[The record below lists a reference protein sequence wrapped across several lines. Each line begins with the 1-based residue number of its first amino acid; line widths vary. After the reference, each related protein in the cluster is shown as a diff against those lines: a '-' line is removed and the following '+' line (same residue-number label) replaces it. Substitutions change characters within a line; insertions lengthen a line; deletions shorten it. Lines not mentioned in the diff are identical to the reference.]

1 MSEPVTNSPG
11 TGQSRQAAL
20 IGTAAALGAVLIWSG
35 WIVAT
40 RHAAQTLE
48 ISVVALL
55 RYGIPALALTSLWL
69 NLGLLPS
76 GVSRKLLAT
85 LVIGAGA
92 PFFLTAALGMRFA
105 PAAEVAPLLPGAMPL
120 FTALLVGLFYREKS
134 SWWRTAGFVLIGA
147 GVMAVVVPEIFA
159 NKSSEIGGHL
169 LVLLSALLWA
179 VYTVALRRSG
189 FTPFQATAFISVW
202 STIALLPFGTMPL
215 INTLTDGRAGEVA
228 IQALVQGVLSGIV
241 ATILFAIAILELG
254 ASRAAA
260 FAALIPVLVAALAY
274 PLLGEIPTSLTLVGI
289 FATSLGVALA
299 SGAFE
304 R

>member
-1 MSEPVTNSPG
+1 MPEPVTSPSG
-11 TGQSRQAAL
+11 TSQSRRAVL
-20 IGTAAALGAVLIWSG
+20 IGTAAALGAVFIWSG

-40 RHAAQTLE
+40 RHAAQTLD
-48 ISVVALL
+48 ITVVALL
-55 RYGIPALALTSLWL
+55 RYGIPALVLTSLWL

-76 GVSRKLLAT
+76 GVSRRLLVA
-85 LVIGAGA
+85 LIVGAGA
-92 PFFLTAALGMRFA
+92 PFFLAAAFGMRFA
-105 PAAEVAPLLPGAMPL
+105 PAAEVGPLLPGAMPL
-120 FTALLVGLFYREKS
+120 FTALLVGVLFRETAG
-134 SWWRTAGFVLIGA
+134 WWRMSGFVLIGA
-147 GVMAVVVPEIFA
+147 GVIAVVGPEMA
-159 NKSSEIGGHL
+159 SRAASEPFGHL
-169 LVLLSALLWA
+169 LVLFSAFLWA

-215 INTLTDGRAGEVA
+215 INTLTDGRVGEVA
-228 IQALVQGVLSGIV
+228 VQALVQGVLSGIV

-260 FAALIPVLVAALAY
+260 FAALIPVLVALLAY
-274 PLLGEIPTSLTLVGI
+274 PVLGEIPTLLTIMGI
-289 FATSLGVALA
+289 FATSAGVALA

>member
-105 PAAEVAPLLPGAMPL
+105 PAAEVGPLLPGAMPL
-120 FTALLVGLFYREKS
+120 FTALLVGFFFREKS
-134 SWWRTAGFVLIGA
+134 TWWRTAGFVLIGA
-147 GVMAVVVPEIFA
+147 GVMAVVVPEIFY
-159 NKSSEIGGHL
+159 NSSEIGGHL

-202 STIALLPFGTMPL
+202 STIALLPFATMPL
-215 INTLTDGRAGEVA
+215 INTLADGRAGEVA
-228 IQALVQGVLSGIV
+228 VQALVQGVLSGIV

-274 PLLGEIPTSLTLVGI
+274 PLLGEIPTSLTIVGI
-289 FATSLGVALA
+289 LATSLGVALA

>member
-105 PAAEVAPLLPGAMPL
+105 PAAEVGPLLPGAMPL

-147 GVMAVVVPEIFA
+147 GVMAVVVPEMFY
-159 NKSSEIGGHL
+159 KSSEIGGHL

-215 INTLTDGRAGEVA
+215 INTLTDGRVGEVA